1 MCYYILIG
9 SMIKKYSKSFDVS
22 FSISTSVSAPTD
34 QLPVKLKE
42 KTLKQ
47 IFICCAVIEYCLG

>member
-9 SMIKKYSKSFDVS
+9 SMIKKYSESFDVS
-22 FSISTSVSAPTD
+22 FSISMNVSAPTD